1 MNYITFI
8 GFGAAAL
15 VIATLSMRTMVP
27 LRITGIFSN
36 VAYLIYGSLF
46 GSYPT
51 VVQHAILLPL
61 NIYRLREMLNLV
73 KQVKAASQGDL
84 SMDWLKPFMTKRNV
98 TAGDI
103 MFRKGDIADHMYFV
117 VSAKLHLHE
126 IDIDVVPGAMVGELG
141 MLAPSRTRTQ
151 TLECTESGAVL
162 EIGYD
167 KVEELYYQNPE
178 FGFYF
183 LRLSSARLFDNI
195 GRLERLLAERDG
207 EIIQLRQKI
216 AH

>member
-1 MNYITFI
+1 
-8 GFGAAAL
+8 
-15 VIATLSMRTMVP
+15 MVP

-46 GSYPT
+46 ASYPT

-61 NIYRLREMLNLV
+61 NIYRLREMLNLI

-98 TAGDI
+98 TAGEI
-103 MFRKGDIADHMYFV
+103 MFRKGDLADHMYFV
-117 VSAKLHLHE
+117 VRKLHLHE

-183 LRLSSARLFDNI
+183 PRLSSAQLFDNI

-207 EIIQLRQKI
+207 EIIQLREKNV
-216 AH
+216 H